1 MATSRSVFECSR
13 LWPEEISYVV
23 GITLQAKDKADLMA
37 GSKDTA
43 PLMGVTVQS
52 NANALMRERN
62 SIAAGTNALDEV
74 LAHASQMGG
83 SLRDQRT
90 LFDSIGNKMMSVGTK
105 FPVVNGLLNAV
116 RRKKSRETIVI
127 TGLVAICT
135 LLLLAYLMRKR
146 S

>member
-1 MATSRSVFECSR
+1 M
-13 LWPEEISYVV
+13 
-23 GITLQAKDKADLMA
+23 QAKDKAELMA
-37 GSKDTA
+37 GAKDTT

-62 SIAAGTNALDEV
+62 SIAAGTSALDDV
-74 LAHASQMGG
+74 LAHATQVGS

-90 LFDSIGNKMMSVGTK
+90 MFDNIGSKMMSVGTK
-105 FPVVNGLLNAV
+105 FPVVSGLLNAI
-116 RRKKSRETIVI
+116 RRRKSRETLVIV
-127 TGLVAICT
+127 GVVVVCT